1 MKRFLLLFLL
11 TLSSWGLSA
20 QNQTEDKDSLVSLLS
35 AKSMQ
40 LIEKNDIPLRKV
52 IGPARFF
59 HNNTYLICDTAL
71 WNVNKK
77 MIHAMGNVKIIQNET
92 VLTSDSLHY
101 DIDRNLA
108 MFRGTLVQLQDKEN
122 NTLRSHDLDYNTKD
136 SVAYFVHGAAM
147 KDKDGQLIESLRGE
161 YVSELKTF
169 NFHQDV
175 EMFTDSIFI

>member
-122 NTLRSHDLDYNTKD
+122 NTLRSHDLDYNT
-136 SVAYFVHGAAM
+136 
-147 KDKDGQLIESLRGE
+147 
-161 YVSELKTF
+161 
-169 NFHQDV
+169 
-175 EMFTDSIFI
+175 